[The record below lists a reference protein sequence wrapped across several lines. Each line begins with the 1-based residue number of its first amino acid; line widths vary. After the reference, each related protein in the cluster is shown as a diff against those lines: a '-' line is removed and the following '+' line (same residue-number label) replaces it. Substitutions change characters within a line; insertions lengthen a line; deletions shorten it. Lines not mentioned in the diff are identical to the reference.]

1 MNAYEWLYNHLQE
14 LRDEASTNTTGDL
27 FEDITDALDDFEGAI
42 MRIEESNYDSID

>member
-1 MNAYEWLYNHLQE
+1 MNTYKWLYNHLQE

-42 MRIEESNYDSID
+42 MRIEDEYE